1 MTAHRD
7 FPVSLDTRS
16 RGQSRSQVAR
26 RVSVEQSLLVPLAGL
41 SAPVS
46 SMIWDLRLLTRTY
59 SGIPM
64 RVSLLAPGDAAGAV
78 ASRGLRALHE
88 R

>member
-1 MTAHRD
+1 M
-7 FPVSLDTRS
+7 
-16 RGQSRSQVAR
+16 AR

-46 SMIWDLRLLTRTY
+46 PMIWDLRLRTRTY

-64 RVSLLAPGDAAGAV
+64 RVSLLPLGMPLELSPLAGCGRYASGDVAEHRPVNRIAAV
-78 ASRGLRALHE
+78 H
-88 R
+88 